1 MLCGYRF
8 DFFVRLIMH
17 NCQVWQFLLVI
28 VIIKLLIQHLSG
40 SVIFRSHTRH
50 RCTTSSS
57 LPLCINK
64 RRRNRSERGP
74 DKTEDT
80 GWPLDNIR
88 SFIRRKLRDF
98 LDVTD
103 GMVHIDLEEKISIYS
118 TYLSFDAS
126 LKLPFERLSLYIQ
139 MFLLNIS

>member
-1 MLCGYRF
+1 MNGCRF
-8 DFFVRLIMH
+8 DFSARLMMH
-17 NCQVWQFLLVI
+17 DCQVWQFLLVI

-40 SVIFRSHTRH
+40 PVIFRSHTRH

-88 SFIRRKLRDF
+88 SFIRRKLRDS

-103 GMVHIDLEEKISIYS
+103 GMVHIDFRRENLHLVHISIFWCFLKIALWTIKFKYS
-118 TYLSFDAS
+118 NVSS
-126 LKLPFERLSLYIQ
+126 
-139 MFLLNIS
+139 